1 MSLDFISFYKLI
13 PLTQLKYKTLVS
25 TFIHLV
31 FPQALASARYQINNK
46 VICNS
51 GTLSWSQHS

>member
-1 MSLDFISFYKLI
+1 MSLDFMSFYKLV
-13 PLTQLKYKTLVS
+13 PSTQFKYKTLVS

-31 FPQALASARYQINNK
+31 LPQALASTRYQINNK

-51 GTLSWSQHS
+51 GTLSWSQYS